1 MIVVKDGRVGEIVRV
16 VIDLRICCI
25 IYNMVKSESH
35 SVVSNFLLPHGLHS
49 LWNFLGQ
56 NTGMDSFSLLQ
67 GIFPTQG
74 LNPGLTHCRRILYQ
88 LSHRGKPRNTV
99 VGNLSLL
106 EDLPNPGIEPVSL
119 TSPALAG
126 VTLSYFFKKHLL
138 IINYVNGECSIQHII
153 VSEKHYKPVVTI
165 IL

>member
-1 MIVVKDGRVGEIVRV
+1 MIVAKDGRVGEIVRV

-35 SVVSNFLLPHGLHS
+35 SVVSNSLLPHGLHS

-88 LSHRGKPRNTV
+88 LSHRGKPRNTG

-106 EDLPNPGIEPVSL
+106 Q
-119 TSPALAG
+119 G
-126 VTLSYFFKKHLL
+126 VFPTQELNRGLLHGRRILYQLSYQ
-138 IINYVNGECSIQHII
+138 GSPI
-153 VSEKHYKPVVTI
+153 VC
-165 IL
+165 